1 MNKRLFN
8 ITKCIQFFFLIT
20 GLLMAIKIAVMNQKG
35 GVGKSS
41 VVHCLTDKLRL
52 KGRVLVLDLDQQ
64 NNQRTLLNM
73 RSEVSKEASAAGV
86 LINGYS
92 PNKSKVSVAENVDLI
107 HSGGKAIEAF
117 DRFSKTGDSES
128 STALR
133 RAFSEIEDDYD
144 FIIIDSS
151 PTMTLIHQNIVCYA
165 DYIVVPCDMEILSF
179 SATRAIIHFI
189 ESLKSKI
196 KDSKAE
202 ILGILP
208 VRFDSRR
215 KVDDLVMTDLLSLE
229 ENDLLAGAKVF
240 APIRESANMKT
251 TQARR
256 KFISD
261 SFPKSKLSEDFDK
274 VANQI
279 IEEVAKRKKGT
290 LKLNIPTVSESPAW
304 N

>member
-1 MNKRLFN
+1 
-8 ITKCIQFFFLIT
+8 
-20 GLLMAIKIAVMNQKG
+20 MAIKIAIMNQKG

-41 VVHCLTDKLRL
+41 VVHCLTDKLRG

-64 NNQRTLLNM
+64 NNQRTLLNV

-92 PNKSKVSVAENVDLI
+92 PNKSKVEAAENVDLI
-107 HSGGKAIEAF
+107 HSGGKAIETF
-117 DRFSKTGDSES
+117 DRYSKTGDSES
-128 STALR
+128 STRLR
-133 RAFSEIEDDYD
+133 RAFEEIENDYD
-144 FIIIDSS
+144 FILIDSS
-151 PTMTLIHQNIVCYA
+151 PTMSLIHQNIVCYT
-165 DYIVVPCDMEILSF
+165 DYILIPCDMEILSF

-196 KDSKAE
+196 KDSRAE
-202 ILGILP
+202 VLGILP

-215 KVDDLVMTDLLSLE
+215 KVDDLVLSDLLSLE
-229 ENDLLAGAKVF
+229 ENDLLGGAKVF
-240 APIRESANMKT
+240 SPVRESANMKT

-261 SFPKSKLSEDFDK
+261 SFPKSKLAEDFDK
-274 VANQI
+274 VTNQI
-279 IEEVAKRKKGT
+279 LEEITRRSSIMTNPKERLA
-290 LKLNIPTVSESPAW
+290 SEAPVW